1 MKVMGLKNVCALFA
15 LSSFAIVQVCGLP
28 LHKRLISPKK
38 TGGLV
43 ENPYYVANKKSK
55 DLEEDETAP
64 EVQVLDPALLQML
77 FQLYPE
83 IDEDEEV
90 GGGGEQQLSSA
101 EEGRVLAHPSTNQN
115 EAAADGGGKEDSE
128 NGDDDPMSQLEE
140 IVLKKH
146 QRKLQFKWMQD
157 QLQEERDL
165 AMELLKI
172 YEQESDLLDS
182 SNILEPSSEEDV
194 AARLPTF
201 KSSATK
207 RSSKTKNKKDM
218 EYLAYQ
224 ADPGLTVRDLSWRPK
239 INFRK
244 ETANNFAAEDDDAKD
259 EEDKWLLSPAARGMK
274 EAVLPRPDDDE
285 DELFAAVAA
294 VPPPPPPSKTNGN
307 NSQQQQS
314 RQEDLYRIHKEEEDQ
329 LQNLKHFQPN
339 SS

>member
-1 MKVMGLKNVCALFA
+1 L
-15 LSSFAIVQVCGLP
+15 
-28 LHKRLISPKK
+28 
-38 TGGLV
+38 

-55 DLEEDETAP
+55 DLEEDETDP

-90 GGGGEQQLSSA
+90 DGGGEQPLSSA

-259 EEDKWLLSPAARGMK
+259 AEEDKWLLSPAARGMK